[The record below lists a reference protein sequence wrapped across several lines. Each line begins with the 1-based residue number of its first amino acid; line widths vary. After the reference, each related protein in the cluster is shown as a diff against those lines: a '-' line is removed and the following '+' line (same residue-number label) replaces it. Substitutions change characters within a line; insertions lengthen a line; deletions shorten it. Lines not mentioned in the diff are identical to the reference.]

1 MRKDLIAAVAA
12 LTALCLTAVALAQ
25 DPAPKPK
32 LTIQKATPKN
42 AGTKSDPKPARLKLL
57 VKNNAESKTTMDI
70 LDLYLPK
77 SWKVSGKGLP
87 ACDHIKL
94 ATERDASACPTGSK
108 AGTGAANAVLG
119 PRSASPSPL
128 KFKITVF
135 NGTKKQLLFLLQ
147 QVDPTTGAPVS
158 GGVETALKGTIKT
171 ASGKYGTRISIKVPD
186 GKGEYAQFPNIQ
198 QPAPGVYSAL
208 QDLSANIYLKKGSK
222 SLLSSTGCSGR
233 KYPFK
238 ATLRYSDNPTPPAK
252 RTASTTASKSCT
264 K

>member
-1 MRKDLIAAVAA
+1 MRKYLIAAVAA

-25 DPAPKPK
+25 NPAPAPK
-32 LTIQKATPKN
+32 LTINTATPKN

-94 ATERDASACPTGSK
+94 ATERDPSACPKGSK
-108 AGTGAANAVLG
+108 AGSGAANAVLG
-119 PRSASPSPL
+119 PYSATPSPL
-128 KFKITVF
+128 KFKVTVF

-147 QVDPTTGAPVS
+147 QV
-158 GGVETALKGTIKT
+158 GGDVETALKGTIKK

-222 SLLSSTGCSGR
+222 SLLSSTGCNDK

-252 RTASTTASKSCT
+252 RTASTSASKSCT

>member
-1 MRKDLIAAVAA
+1 LRKYLIAAVAA
-12 LTALCLTAVALAQ
+12 LTALCLTAVAMAQ
-25 DPAPKPK
+25 NPAPAPK
-32 LTIQKATPKN
+32 LTIKKATPKD
-42 AGTKSDPKPARLKLL
+42 AGTKTKPKPARLSLL
-57 VKNNAESKTTMDI
+57 VKNNVESKTTMDI

-77 SWKVSGKGLP
+77 TWKVSGKGLP

-94 ATERDASACPTGSK
+94 ATERDASACPKGSK
-108 AGTGAANAVLG
+108 AGTGSANAILG
-119 PRSASPSPL
+119 PYSPTPSPL
-128 KFKITVF
+128 KFNVTVF
-135 NGTKKQLLFLLQ
+135 NGTKKQILFLLQ
-147 QVDPTTGAPVS
+147 QV
-158 GGVETALKGTIKT
+158 GGNVETALKGTVKK

-208 QDLSANIYLKKGSK
+208 VDLSANIYLKKGSK
-222 SLLSSTGCSGR
+222 SLFMSTGCTGG

>member
-1 MRKDLIAAVAA
+1 MRKYLIAAVAA
-12 LTALCLTAVALAQ
+12 LTALCLTAVAMAQ
-25 DPAPKPK
+25 YPAPAPK
-32 LTIQKATPKN
+32 LTINTASPKD
-42 AGTKSDPKPARLKLL
+42 AGTATNPKPARLKLL
-57 VKNNAESKTTMDI
+57 VKNNAASKTTMDT

-77 SWKVSGKGLP
+77 TWKVNGKGLP

-94 ATERDASACPTGSK
+94 ATERNPSACPRGSK

-119 PRSASPSPL
+119 PYAANPSPL
-128 KFKITVF
+128 KFKVTVF

-147 QVDPTTGAPVS
+147 QTNGS
-158 GGVETALKGTIKT
+158 VETALKGIVKK

-222 SLLSSTGCSGR
+222 SLLSSTGCSGG

-252 RTASTTASKSCT
+252 RTASSSTSKTCT

>member
-1 MRKDLIAAVAA
+1 MRKYLITAVAA

-25 DPAPKPK
+25 DPAPAPK

-42 AGTKSDPKPARLKLL
+42 AGTKSKPKPARLKLL
-57 VKNNAESKTTMDI
+57 VTNNSESKTTMDI

-94 ATERDASACPTGSK
+94 ATERNASACPNGSK
-108 AGTGAANAVLG
+108 AGTGGANAVLG

-128 KFKITVF
+128 KFKVTVF

-147 QVDPTTGAPVS
+147 QVDPTGAPIS
-158 GGVETALKGTIKT
+158 GGVETALKGTVKK

-208 QDLSANIYLKKGSK
+208 KDLSANIFLKKGKK
-222 SLLSSTGCSGR
+222 SLLSSTGCSGGN
-233 KYPFK
+233 YPFK

-252 RTASTTASKSCT
+252 RTASSSTTKRCT